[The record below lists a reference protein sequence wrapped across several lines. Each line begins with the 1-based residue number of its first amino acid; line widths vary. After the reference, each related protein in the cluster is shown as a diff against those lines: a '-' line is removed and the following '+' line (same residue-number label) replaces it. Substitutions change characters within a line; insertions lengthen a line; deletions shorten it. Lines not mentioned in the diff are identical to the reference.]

1 LGKKN
6 LTVGLLS
13 LSVCLYILL
22 YFGLTIFIVTFY
34 VSYSV
39 LSLSAVFLPLFSF
52 LLLILIL
59 WKYSYYKNKRK
70 GKIMS
75 LVIAVFS
82 IIPPL
87 FLVDRLGTNEEKLN
101 FTTEKWV
108 NNPGDRGY
116 IVYDFLNENE
126 IVGKTKEEIRKLL
139 GDPERNS
146 FYNKENNVVYLL
158 GLEIGLIRMDS
169 SYLIIWLNEEK
180 KVIEYEIVTS

>member
-1 LGKKN
+1 
-6 LTVGLLS
+6 
-13 LSVCLYILL
+13 
-22 YFGLTIFIVTFY
+22 
-34 VSYSV
+34 
-39 LSLSAVFLPLFSF
+39 
-52 LLLILIL
+52 
-59 WKYSYYKNKRK
+59 
-70 GKIMS
+70 MS